1 MALPDEGEVDPRLL
15 ANPLKFGESP
25 TEKYARLGSAYTQ
38 TGAGDAGSENQVAS
52 TQNFTKP
59 DGTPVTDL
67 AGVSGG
73 LVGTGVGIAANALA
87 QTPVGQAIAKG
98 FAIAGQTIAT
108 VNRITDTAKRVTGA
122 VQEGATVLANAV
134 DKLRENPLELGGDLL
149 KGIGNV
155 SDSLGSFLGGFAGA
169 SAGGPP
175 YPNVL
180 DGFATYNCLWTMA
193 CLEPEQFNNPSL
205 YRNNPSA
212 IKHVVFSS
220 AGRFDSARTR
230 TKYGA
235 PEYFIDNVS
244 FQSIINP
251 SPASGNTNVIG
262 FSFEIYEPYS
272 MGLFLQSLQV
282 ASVNA
287 GYPNYMSL
295 TPYLLMLQFAGNTDN
310 GSVLPTNEPLTKYFT
325 VMITKCDMSVDE
337 AGSRYQVTA
346 VPYHH
351 IGFGDTVQTL
361 RTEAAFVGNTVKEAL
376 STGERSLVKIL
387 NKAEEELV
395 RQKYQSIADQYE
407 IVFPEDASAQ
417 TSAPPKTPDAGSATV
432 DPKKFT
438 SPIIK
443 GPPGKSANNDV
454 GSNEIGASPM
464 PFKDSTSGNF
474 VYKEE
479 DEAINADVGVTES
492 QKIQIDQSIR
502 EFRFPQGSK
511 IIQVIQDTILVSK
524 YATDAIKPER
534 LIGDGLAKWFRIDLH
549 IEMLEIDEIRG
560 QRAKKYIFRILPF
573 LVSGKVLKNPSAAT
587 AGTNNLKKI
596 IAKRYDYIYTG
607 RNNHVL
613 KFDLTFNAMFFTGA
627 HSRATGNDHT
637 RDKDRNAA
645 TNEKSTSAQA
655 NAANTSAQLS
665 AAGTSVVK
673 NAVEKAFFTRSP
685 VGDKTVEQ
693 EVADWFQKQFHE
705 ASSDLIKVQV
715 DILGDPYFLSDSG
728 LNTNYNAPQ
737 GPSYQIRSD
746 GAMNYEGSQIFVFM
760 AFRTPVEPKLGVS
773 GDGGL
778 YSFPGDGGISPFSGI
793 YQLLQV
799 ENKWSSGTYTQTLHM
814 IRVLGQDGDLIGK
827 ERIQLE
833 NMAFHKI
840 PTEVPDKQSPAS
852 DADPDIDSSYVE
864 DPEKTEELLQN
875 ADKLKQQTPGS
886 GGTPVIQQSGRSEV
900 IDIRGVQQEAK
911 ISAFNQ
917 ALAEGKSEREAD
929 TIANRAGNLAGANAL
944 QSRPLT
950 SGPTR
955 SYQEYQQNFGTQ
967 NSQSIG
973 QSTYLGTTSSLP
985 VASTSSAPINYN
997 DPQFQS
1003 QAQLDAEV
1011 ANENRLLAID
1021 EARRRR

>member
-1 MALPDEGEVDPRLL
+1 MAIPTGGDINPRLIV
-15 ANPLKFGESP
+15 PPQDFGESP
-25 TEKYARLGSAYTQ
+25 RTTNSSATQ
-38 TGAGDAGSENQVAS
+38 TDVGIDSNNNV
-52 TQNFTKP
+52 TKP
-59 DGTPVTDL
+59 DGTPVADI
-67 AGVSGG
+67 AGIVGG
-73 LVGTGVGIAANALA
+73 LVGTGVGVTANALL
-87 QTPVGQAIAKG
+87 QTPVGQAIGKG
-98 FAIAGQTIAT
+98 FAIANQAITT
-108 VNRITDTAKRVTGA
+108 VNRITDTARRVTGA
-122 VQEGATVLANAV
+122 VQEGATVLANAA

-149 KGIGNV
+149 RGIGNV

-175 YPNVL
+175 YPNIL

-212 IKHVVFSS
+212 LKHVVFSS

-230 TKYGA
+230 TKYGS
-235 PEYFIDNVS
+235 PEYFIDNIN

-251 SPASGNTNVIG
+251 TPASGNTNVVG

-287 GYPNYMSL
+287 GYPNYMTM

-346 VPYHH
+346 SPYHH
-351 IGFGDTVQTL
+351 IGFGDSVQTL

-376 STGERSLVKIL
+376 STGERSFVKLL

-395 RQKYQSIADQYE
+395 KQKYQSIPDQYE
-407 IVFPEDASAQ
+407 IVFPEDASVQ
-417 TSAPPKTPDAGSATV
+417 SSGPLKTPDVGSAIV
-432 DPKKFT
+432 DPKK
-438 SPIIK
+438 PILPTIK
-443 GPPGKSANNDV
+443 GPPGTSANNDV
-454 GSNEIGASPM
+454 GGNEIGAALM

-479 DEAINADVGVTES
+479 DKVINADVGITEA
-492 QKIQIDQSIR
+492 QKIQIDQSTR

-534 LIGDGLAKWFRIDLH
+534 LIGDGLAKWFRVDLH
-549 IEMLEIDEIRG
+549 VEMLEIDEIRG

-573 LVSGKVLKNPSAAT
+573 LVSGKVLTNPSAGT
-587 AGTNNLKKI
+587 PGTNNLKKI

-607 RNNHVL
+607 RNNHIL

-627 HSRATGNDHT
+627 HPRATGTNHT

-645 TNEKSTSAQA
+645 TNEKSTSSQA

-665 AAGTSVVK
+665 PAGTSVVK
-673 NAVEKAFFTRSP
+673 NAAEKTFFTRSP

-705 ASSDLIKVQV
+705 ASSDLIQVQV
-715 DILGDPYFLSDSG
+715 DVVGDPYFLSDSG
-728 LNTNYNAPQ
+728 LNTNYNASR
-737 GPSYQIRSD
+737 GPTSQIRSD
-746 GAMNYEGSQIFVFM
+746 GAMNYEGSEIFVFM

-793 YQLLQV
+793 YRLLQV
-799 ENKWSSGTYTQTLHM
+799 ENKWSGGTYTQTLSM
-814 IRVLGQDGDLIGK
+814 IRVLGQDGDLVGK

-833 NMAFHKI
+833 NTAFHKPPI
-840 PTEVPDKQSPAS
+840 EVPDKQSPAS
-852 DADPDIDSSYVE
+852 DADPEYDSSYVE
-864 DPEKTEELLQN
+864 DPEKTEELLKN
-875 ADKLKQQTPGS
+875 ADNLKQQTPGR
-886 GGTPVIQQSGRSEV
+886 GGLPAVQQSGRTEV
-900 IDIRGVQQEAK
+900 IDVRGAQQEAK

-917 ALAEGKSEREAD
+917 ALAEGKTEREAD

-950 SGPTR
+950 NGPTQ
-955 SYQEYQQNFGTQ
+955 SYQEYQRNFGTQ
-967 NSQSIG
+967 NAQSAG
-973 QSTYLGTTSSLP
+973 QSTFLGTGSSLP
-985 VASTSSAPINYN
+985 VAPERTAPINYN

-1003 QAQLDAEV
+1003 QAQLEADV
-1011 ANENRLLAID
+1011 ARENALLAAE